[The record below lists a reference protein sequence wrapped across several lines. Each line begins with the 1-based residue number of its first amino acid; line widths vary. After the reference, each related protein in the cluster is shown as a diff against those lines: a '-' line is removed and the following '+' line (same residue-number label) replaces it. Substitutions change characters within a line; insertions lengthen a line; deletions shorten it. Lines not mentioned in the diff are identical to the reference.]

1 MGQAALA
8 GAQLGISA
16 GSAYGQIQQG
26 KMEKRLSNLQADAL
40 EMQATDAIAR
50 GAWESTRRRRD
61 TLRLV
66 GSQRA
71 GMAAQGLDVSSGS
84 PAAMITESETVGALD
99 ALMIKT
105 NAAREAWGYSTQA
118 KMTRYEGK
126 MKLRAAKLG
135 AFNTLLGGGAQA
147 ASTAMMAK

>member
-1 MGQAALA
+1 
-8 GAQLGISA
+8 
-16 GSAYGQIQQG
+16 
-26 KMEKRLSNLQADAL
+26 
-40 EMQATDAIAR
+40 
-50 GAWESTRRRRD
+50 
-61 TLRLV
+61 
-66 GSQRA
+66 
-71 GMAAQGLDVSSGS
+71 
-84 PAAMITESETVGALD
+84 MITESETVGALD